1 MKYLLYL
8 LVFISI
14 IVPGYLNA
22 KDDVV
27 QCGNLIYAG
36 TNTSRCFS
44 DEFLSDVQRKT
55 SIATSRRF
63 KSVKL
68 NSKELFK
75 IPFVVMTGE
84 KSFNLSG
91 KESAN
96 LKKYLSSGGFLL
108 ASAGCSNSNFSDSF
122 KRLVKHLFP
131 DNKLKSLPLAHQIF
145 HTVYDISKIELSH
158 TGSSVKPELFGLEIN
173 GRIVLIFSPHGLND
187 TAHTAG
193 CCCCGGNEI
202 VNSIQF
208 NVNILAYALTH

>member
-1 MKYLLYL
+1 MKYFFSILSIFSLL
-8 LVFISI
+8 ISTSI
-14 IVPGYLNA
+14 A

-55 SIATSRRF
+55 SIATARRF

-68 NSKELFK
+68 NSDELFK

-84 KSFNLSG
+84 NSFNLSPN
-91 KESAN
+91 ESQN
-96 LKKYLSSGGFLL
+96 LKQYLTSGGFLL
-108 ASAGCSNSNFSDSF
+108 ASAGCSNSKFSDSF
-122 KRLVKHLFP
+122 KRLVKQIFP
-131 DNKLKSLPLAHQIF
+131 KYKLKPLDISHQIF
-145 HTVYDISKIELSH
+145 HTVYDIPEIKLTHGE
-158 TGSSVKPELFGLEIN
+158 SSVKAELYGLEIN
-173 GRIVLIFSPHGLND
+173 NRIVLIFSPHGLND
-187 TAHTAG
+187 TAHTEG

-202 VNSIQF
+202 ENAMKF

>member
-1 MKYLLYL
+1 MKILLYFL
-8 LVFISI
+8 LFTAVMSAE
-14 IVPGYLNA
+14 YLSA

-44 DEFLSDVQRKT
+44 DEFLAEVQRKT
-55 SIATSRRF
+55 SIATAGRF

-68 NSKELFK
+68 SSDELFK
-75 IPFVVMTGE
+75 MPFVVMTGE
-84 KSFNLSG
+84 KPFNLSG
-91 KESAN
+91 KESEN

-108 ASAGCSNSNFSDSF
+108 ASAGCSNQEFSDSF

-131 DNKLKSLPLAHQIF
+131 DNKLKSLPLSHQIF
-145 HTVYDISKIELSH
+145 HTVYDIPEIKLTH
-158 TGSSVKPELFGLEIN
+158 GRSSVKAELFGLEIN
-173 GRIVLIFSPHGLND
+173 GRIVLVFSPHGLND
-187 TAHTAG
+187 TAHTEG

-202 VNSIQF
+202 ENAIEF